1 MLITTSTALG
11 IFADGIN
18 LEATFLKFAMRK
30 DVSTVKNKRW
40 FEHTLMNLLKIEIP
54 KLIPIRDAA
63 DPLFYFNAYA
73 HNDL

>member
-11 IFADGIN
+11 IFADSIN
-18 LEATFLKFAMRK
+18 LEAKFLEIAVRK
-30 DVSTVKNKRW
+30 DVSTIKNKRW
-40 FEHTLMNLLKIEIP
+40 FEHTLMNLLKIETP

-63 DPLFYFNAYA
+63 DPLFYFNAYS

>member
-40 FEHTLMNLLKIEIP
+40 VEHALMNLLKIEIP
-54 KLIPIRDAA
+54 KLIPIRDAG
-63 DPLFYFNAYA
+63 DRLFDFNACA
-73 HNDL
+73 HNI